1 MTSTLTAS
9 RDGRNFSMKK
19 PTAKN
24 QPRKNHPFRT
34 EQSLPM
40 PTQWSSATARCQ
52 GASHKL
58 SGVPCQDQV
67 CARVYPNGVHAI
79 ALADG
84 AGSAALSHYGASLVV
99 DQAADFISSRFDW
112 IFAANE
118 TAATTA
124 HLTTL
129 FLRERLQALAATG
142 IPLTAEE
149 REKLGTPSPQEQ
161 PLVPC
166 RMKDLASTLLL
177 VAVKDNR
184 FIALHLGDGVIG
196 IEVKTGRRPGRTRL
210 LSAPNNGEFS
220 NETYFVTSD
229 NAEEQMRVHRGLIG
243 FDRQTITGFVLM
255 SDGPENALYH
265 KATRSM
271 APACSKLLRS
281 CRALHE
287 SEMSPR
293 LQETLENVI
302 TRKTSDDCSLALL
315 ARRN

>member
-1 MTSTLTAS
+1 
-9 RDGRNFSMKK
+9 MKK

-24 QPRKNHPFRT
+24 QPHKNRPFRA
-34 EQSLPM
+34 EQSPPM

-58 SGVPCQDQV
+58 IGVPCQDRV
-67 CARVYPNGVHAI
+67 CARVYPNGTHAI

-99 DQAADFISSRFDW
+99 DQAIDFVSSHFDRV
-112 IFAANE
+112 FTTNE

-149 REKLGTPSPQEQ
+149 REKLEAPSTQEQ

-184 FIALHLGDGVIG
+184 FIALHLGDGVVG
-196 IEVKTGRRPGRTRL
+196 AEVKTGRRPGRTRL

-229 NAEEQMRVHRGLIG
+229 DAEKQMRVYRGLTSFG
-243 FDRQTITGFVLM
+243 PQAITGFILM
-255 SDGPENALYH
+255 SDGPENTLYH

-302 TRKTSDDCSLALL
+302 ARKTSDDCSLALL
-315 ARRN
+315 ARRS